1 MSTIFIHDPFTWF
14 DTESDKKRLKN
25 LERLVTERET
35 QGHSFWDWINFCDYY
50 GTVIKRVC
58 ELIAEGKIAVSS
70 DVVDVAGL
78 LMGSIEQAEDLSFK
92 TDSPN
97 VDVMREAQRELDAV
111 ENNILRVFFTEIL
124 YNLPFEENYSVPV
137 ASRINLINEDD
148 FDSLG
153 SFLVHVLKSGLIRFK
168 TGHGFPGK
176 FETFEEWVDILENI
190 ISDLEKAP
198 TPMGKDALSQLVTN
212 FSSLWD

>member
-35 QGHSFWDWINFCDYY
+35 QGYSFWDWINFCDYY

-58 ELIAEGKIAVSS
+58 ELIAERKIAVSS

-92 TDSPN
+92 TDSAN
-97 VDVMREAQRELDAV
+97 VDVMREAQRELDTV
-111 ENNILRVFFTEIL
+111 ENNIVRVFFTEIL

-153 SFLVHVLKSGLIRFK
+153 SFLIHVLKAGLIRFK

>member
-14 DTESDKKRLKN
+14 DNESDKKRLKN

-35 QGHSFWDWINFCDYY
+35 QGYSFWDWINFCDYY

-111 ENNILRVFFTEIL
+111 ENNVVRVFFTEIL

-198 TPMGKDALSQLVTN
+198 KPMGKDALSQLVTN